1 MNYQLVEKPT
11 GLTIVDELGAAVSF
25 DEAHQVI
32 NQLMNTYAHPAYVY
46 VACRAKLPNM
56 EYKIG
61 YSGQSPEARMS
72 QLRYQEKD
80 DRIILLHTIAC
91 KSSQS
96 AIKLESEIHEWFEDD
111 HIRGEWYSLD
121 SGAVRFLLGVQ
132 SEDEANSKHLR
143 YIVRSLIAIPTDV
156 YSAWMDTLSD
166 EEYDEHMALIIK
178 IRDRIN
184 EILEADRL
192 KQTKLPG
199 F

>member
-1 MNYQLVEKPT
+1 MKYQLVEKPT
-11 GLTIVDELGAAVSF
+11 GLTIVDPDGKPVSF
-25 DEAHQVI
+25 DEAHRTI
-32 NQLMNTYAHPAYVY
+32 NQLMDTYAHPAYVY
-46 VACRAKLPNM
+46 LACRPTLPRM

-61 YSGQSPEARMS
+61 YSGQVAEQRMS

-96 AIKLESEIHEWFEDD
+96 ALKLETEMHDWFELD

-121 SGAVRFLLGVQ
+121 SGAVRFLLDVQ
-132 SEDEANSKHLR
+132 SEDEADSKFYR
-143 YIVRSLIAIPTDV
+143 YNVRSLIAIPPDV
-156 YSAWMDTLSD
+156 YSEWMHTLSD
-166 EEYDEHMALIIK
+166 EEYDEHMAMIIK

-192 KQTKLPG
+192 NQTKLPG